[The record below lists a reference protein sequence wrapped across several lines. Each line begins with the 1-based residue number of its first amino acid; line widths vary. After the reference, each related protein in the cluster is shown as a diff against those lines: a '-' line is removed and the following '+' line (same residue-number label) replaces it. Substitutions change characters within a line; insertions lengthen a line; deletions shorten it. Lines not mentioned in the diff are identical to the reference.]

1 MQENCWMNR
10 AGERDLGRGQ
20 KRQMKLEVD
29 FKKKKKTLKI
39 NLYGI
44 GKIDKYTSY
53 LIIVNQ

>member
-29 FKKKKKTLKI
+29 FKKKKKNFK
-39 NLYGI
+39 
-44 GKIDKYTSY
+44 
-53 LIIVNQ
+53 NQFIWNWED